1 MPEIPI
7 VTAIAWALLALALLA
22 GTSYLLG
29 YTQGSS
35 YPDLTTPTRT
45 EQLKAQDRRRAAAQ
59 AQARQ
64 NETLPPALVTPVDN
78 PFTELPALADVP
90 LATGPIDLV
99 EVLREENTTLE
110 HTVETLTTG
119 KKRALR
125 HAAIGRARVA
135 HLTDLLT
142 RPRRPTKTALAAEV
156 VEVGSTSLPAI
167 PPAVL
172 KEYTND

>member
-1 MPEIPI
+1 MPEIP
-7 VTAIAWALLALALLA
+7 VATAIAWAVLALALLIS
-22 GTSYLLG
+22 TSYLLG

-45 EQLKAQDRRRAAAQ
+45 EQLKAQDRRRAAAH

-64 NETLPPALVTPVDN
+64 NETLPPPLVTPADN
-78 PFTELPALADVP
+78 PFTELPTLAEVP
-90 LATGPIDLV
+90 LVTGPIDLV
-99 EVLREENTTLE
+99 EVLLEENTTLE
-110 HTVETLTTG
+110 QTVESLATG

-142 RPRRPTKTALAAEV
+142 RPRRPSKSALAAEV
-156 VEVGSTSLPAI
+156 VEVGTSSLPAI
-167 PPAVL
+167 PPAIL
-172 KEYTND
+172 KEYTHE